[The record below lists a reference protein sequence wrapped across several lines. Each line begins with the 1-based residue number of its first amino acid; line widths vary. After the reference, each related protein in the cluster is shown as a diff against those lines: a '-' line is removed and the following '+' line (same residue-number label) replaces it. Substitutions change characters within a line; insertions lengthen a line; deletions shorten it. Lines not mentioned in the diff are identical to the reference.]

1 MEKFLTKPDGIHSFL
16 NNKIFLNGIEYNRK
30 DLNKISTETKCL
42 IKSHPFNA
50 QMQTVDITKKIN
62 VNGIDCKALCIE
74 AIDGVV
80 VSMIL
85 YPYIL
90 SPWIAACSINGKID
104 VYKSPMGTLTDYVY
118 DKSHKITF
126 GPDGSMIY
134 IWYD

>member
-1 MEKFLTKPDGIHSFL
+1 MEKFLTKPDGIRSFL
-16 NNKIFLNGIEYNRK
+16 DNKIFLNGIEYNRR
-30 DLNKISTETKCL
+30 DFNKISVETKCL

-50 QMQTVDITKKIN
+50 QMQIVDIEEEIN
-62 VNGIDCKALCIE
+62 VNGIDCKSLHIE
-74 AIDGVV
+74 AIDGVI

-90 SPWIAACSINGKID
+90 SPWIAACSIKGKIGI
-104 VYKSPMGTLTDYVY
+104 YKSSMGTLTDYVY

-134 IWYD
+134 VWYD

>member
-1 MEKFLTKPDGIHSFL
+1 MEKFLTKPDGICSFL
-16 NNKIFLNGIEYNRK
+16 NDKIFLNGIEYNRR
-30 DLNKISTETKCL
+30 DLDKISAKTECL
-42 IKSHPFNA
+42 IKPHPFNA
-50 QMQTVDITKKIN
+50 QMQTVDIKEEIN

-74 AIDGVV
+74 AIGGVV
-80 VSMIL
+80 MSMVL
-85 YPYIL
+85 YPHIL
-90 SPWIAACSINGKID
+90 SPWIAACSIKGKMD

>member
-1 MEKFLTKPDGIHSFL
+1 MKNFSTKPDGICSFL
-16 NNKIFLNGIEYNRK
+16 NNKIFLNGIEYSRR
-30 DLNKISTETKCL
+30 DLNKIAVETKCL

-50 QMQTVDITKKIN
+50 QMQTVDIKEEIN

-74 AIDGVV
+74 AIDGVIV
-80 VSMIL
+80 TMIL

-90 SPWIAACSINGKID
+90 SPWIAACSIKGKID
-104 VYKSPMGTLTDYVY
+104 IYKSPMGTLTDYVY